1 MGWRTVAVSVTLL
14 AGLGLGAYA
23 AYNPSVIT
31 AGQQLFQ
38 SVLPSHQRAQTSM
51 KSAKSSNKVKVISTS
66 TTGTVN
72 SSGSSGSSSANTS
85 GSSANGSVQPTPLAV
100 STNNA
105 PPLNPTVIDGV
116 HLPYNPFQPSDGPY
130 PVLTNKMH
138 LWIDVSIDQQLV
150 YLFDGNHLLY
160 TMITSSGLDT
170 NPNNSTPLGVYHV
183 QPEYGKWFYNA
194 QVSEGAQYWTSWLD
208 NGVFLFHSVPETINH
223 QLILKNA
230 ALLGHKASHGCFHL
244 TIPDAKWIMNNINTG
259 TTVVVEQAP
268 VALIG
273 KSIDNP
279 STDQQAAIAAS
290 QTADQAANGIVSS
303 AASTT
308 SSVANGT
315 TAG

>member
-14 AGLGLGAYA
+14 AGLGIGAYV
-23 AYNPSVIT
+23 AYNPNVLST
-31 AGQQLFQ
+31 GQQLFQ
-38 SVLPSHQRAQTSM
+38 SFLPGHQIAQSSIKTT
-51 KSAKSSNKVKVISTS
+51 KSAHKVKVISTS
-66 TTGTVN
+66 TTGSAD
-72 SSGSSGSSSANTS
+72 SSGNVSKATGNSTTGA
-85 GSSANGSVQPTPLAV
+85 VQPTPLSV

-105 PPLNPTVIDGV
+105 PPLNPTVINGV

-130 PVLTNKMH
+130 PVITNKMH

-230 ALLGHKASHGCFHL
+230 ARLGHKASHGCFHL
-244 TIPDAKWIMNNINTG
+244 TIPDAKWIMTNINTG

-268 VALIG
+268 VALLG
-273 KSIDNP
+273 KSIYNP

-303 AASTT
+303 AASST